1 MCESLS
7 CVRVFVTPWTIAQQ
21 PPLSM
26 GFSRQESWSELP
38 CPPSGDIPDPGIQ
51 PESLMSLALTGRF
64 FTTSAAWEALS
75 RSIVKF

>member
-1 MCESLS
+1 
-7 CVRVFVTPWTIAQQ
+7 
-21 PPLSM
+21 M

-64 FTTSAAWEALS
+64 FTTSAAWEAHS
-75 RSIVKF
+75 VYECFIYFDH